1 MRREPCEVTETASC
15 DAHGVAR
22 RRAATRG
29 RPRSD
34 GRAFSRRPTARAV
47 RRNVIG
53 KGHVAYLQD
62 RARCARVAR
71 RHRRERLQRRRLL
84 GRTRHLGRV
93 ARWGSACPQPRR
105 DLRRTRSRRRGHK
118 LDAQPE
124 TLKVSLLS
132 QKAPDLLASSV
143 REARGAREA
152 ERTPPRGP
160 RRSGRKALYERGTRI
175 ATVAPWAMM
184 SGPSSRRAPGGR

>member
-15 DAHGVAR
+15 DAQGVAR

-71 RHRRERLQRRRLL
+71 RHRRERLQCRRLL
-84 GRTRHLGRV
+84 VRTRHLVGVRQRLPTDA
-93 ARWGSACPQPRR
+93 ARSDEAGLAVGAVDNFLNAKPANLNCEV
-105 DLRRTRSRRRGHK
+105 G
-118 LDAQPE
+118 
-124 TLKVSLLS
+124 
-132 QKAPDLLASSV
+132 QKAPRTPSSSV
-143 REARGAREA
+143 RQARGARA
-152 ERTPPRGP
+152 LERTPPRGP
-160 RRSGRKALYERGTRI
+160 RRSGRKARYVRRARV
-175 ATVAPWAMM
+175 ATAAPWAMM
-184 SGPSSRRAPGGR
+184 SGPSSRKAPDAR